1 MPVQFRC
8 TACRGKLSISR
19 RKSGSQVACP
29 KCGQTLTVPTGEAM
43 ADELTELLMAAQTA
57 AKADARP
64 MTPAAKL
71 AGRVPA
77 TLEDMPLFERPD
89 FEKLLDPLARTPDP
103 QPLPLPLPSDDG
115 IPDRRVP
122 ARPPSHDP
130 DAIVLSRTT
139 ATLLV
144 VAVVVLL
151 GLAFAAGFLVGG

>member
-8 TACRGKLSISR
+8 SACRGKLSISR
-19 RKSGSQVACP
+19 RKAGKQVECP

-43 ADELTELLMAAQTA
+43 ADELTELLVAAQSA
-57 AKADARP
+57 VKADVRP
-64 MTPAAKL
+64 MTPAARL
-71 AGRVPA
+71 AAKRPA

-89 FEKLLDPLARTPDP
+89 FEKLLDPVAHTPDP
-103 QPLPLPLPSDDG
+103 TPLPLPLPDDR
-115 IPDRRVP
+115 IPDRSRSTL
-122 ARPPSHDP
+122 PPGHDP